1 MIASFERFKPAVG
14 KRTLLLLSGLVWIAV
29 GFMLLRFAY
38 LWLHTEGGGR
48 AVILGGAGLLLALL
62 IHHFGFLKVVDRNLG
77 RILPMEGRKCVFAF
91 QPWRS
96 YLIVAVMI
104 ALGVSLRHSPLPK
117 PYLAVLYIGIGMAL
131 VLSSIRYLRY
141 SCWQTGS

>member
-1 MIASFERFKPAVG
+1 MNSRLERFKPAVG

-38 LWLHTEGGGR
+38 LWLRAAGGGKS
-48 AVILGGAGLLLALL
+48 AVLAGAGLFLALL

-77 RILPMEGRKCVFAF
+77 RILPMEGKRCVFAF

-96 YLIVAVMI
+96 YLIVIVMI
-104 ALGVSLRHSPLPK
+104 AMGIGLRHSPLPK
-117 PYLAVLYIGIGMAL
+117 TYLAVLYTGIGMAL
-131 VLSSIRYLRY
+131 VLSSVRYLRY
-141 SCWQTGS
+141 TWKRVE